1 MKPFT
6 QQVVQDDLL
15 FNQTA
20 MPYPGLRP
28 FTPEENHIYFGCD
41 DQVGDLLD
49 KLNDHRFIAV
59 VGPSGCGKSSLV
71 KAGLI
76 PSIALGFLDENIES
90 WRIAVMRPG
99 VEPMK
104 NLCDA
109 LCQPDVFNIDAN
121 ENIHKRPLML
131 ATLTRGPSCLVQVC
145 KENKM
150 SPNTA
155 LLVVVDQFEEIFRF
169 RKEFSIDQAEA
180 FVNMMIH
187 SARQTDLP
195 IYVIFTMR
203 SDFLGDCALFLD
215 LPQIMNDSQ
224 YLTPRLNRDQ
234 LKTAIEG
241 PAHFFGAKVCPK
253 LVNVLLNDMGN
264 DMDQLPVL
272 QHALMR
278 MWVIAQDKGLD
289 ELNLDLYEKIGTLRH
304 ALSNHADSVFNKNLS
319 LQQQKIAEVLFKALC
334 QVSSNRQ
341 DTRRPVSIADV
352 ARIARVDA
360 QAVIH
365 VVNQFRAPD
374 KSFITPPIEINLQPD
389 DVIDI
394 SHESL
399 IRLWQRLK
407 DWVKEESRWAE
418 IYQLLENSAIRQQK
432 DEASLYRSPEL
443 EIALDWKDKQNP
455 SQDWAARY
463 GEHFDLSMNFLEK
476 SKEQQIIEETQ
487 KEKARKKELSY
498 TRRLLAVSFV
508 GLLIAVALA
517 FWGFTEKNHVERIEK
532 KRTHELF
539 ESQLTHAALHSKIE
553 DFSAAKKILHTTH
566 ELDADIPI
574 HRQHARNF
582 LNWYV
587 HLMGLEAD
595 RVYQKAGAILVDV
608 AISPDGKTLAACGER
623 ETLVLFDESTGDV
636 IQRSKGH
643 TGDVNRV
650 IFHPNGHLLISGG
663 LDQQIIIWSLP
674 DGIQKTVLDAQ
685 TKVGALAIHP
695 KGHLLASG
703 GTDNTI
709 SLWDMDSH
717 QKIQSLEGH
726 EDTISDLAFSPNGQ
740 LLASA
745 SYDKTARLWDVET
758 FKQVHVLKGHA
769 ADVFGVAFHPN
780 GKQLATSSEDT
791 NILLWQTQTGQPI
804 RIFQGHDNMVVGLL
818 FLPAGT
824 ASHLVSASF
833 DRTLRIW
840 DTETGIPLR
849 ILQGHQA
856 GIVSVKTNGRHIY
869 SAANDGTVRRWPTAM
884 PDMHVVDVDGEP
896 ISCAI
901 SPDGQQIALGFSD
914 GSLHMFSL
922 HNTVLTNVWI
932 KDEVHSTYI
941 KNISFTPDGNH
952 LITAS
957 FDNTAKLIQAE
968 TGEVVQT
975 FKGHDDVIHAVSVS
989 PNGSLIATAS
999 YDGRIGLFQRGQ
1011 DTGNFV
1017 KAHDRK
1023 VAAVHFD
1030 CTGNY
1035 LVSAGED
1042 GKTKLWQLQNNQLT
1056 YLREIAACN
1065 ENIMWTAFSPDGR
1078 RIVSVGRDLLIHVF
1092 DVQTSKE
1099 IATFV
1104 GHENSIYRAAF
1115 TPDGG
1120 QVVSV
1125 GGDAT
1130 IRVWDIE
1137 TRSVLFTL
1145 RLPSHSGYPT
1155 PLWDF
1160 AFNCTQAGDCT
1171 MAVPL
1176 TRGRLVV
1183 YFMDGIFATLPD
1195 EANE

>member
-1 MKPFT
+1 MIN
-6 QQVVQDDLL
+6 LS
-15 FNQTA
+15 

-28 FTPEENHIYFGCD
+28 FTPEENPIFFGCD

-76 PSIALGFLDENIES
+76 PGIEMGFLDQRIKA

-150 SPNTA
+150 PPNTA

-319 LQQQKIAEVLFKALC
+319 IQQQKIAEVLFKALC

-418 IYQLLENSAIRQQK
+418 IYQLLENAAIRKEQG
-432 DEASLYRSPEL
+432 EFSLYRSPEL
-443 EIALDWKDKQNP
+443 DIVLDWKDKQNP
-455 SQDWAARY
+455 SQYWAARY
-463 GEHFDLSMNFLEK
+463 GAHFELAMAFLEESQAAEADRK
-476 SKEQQIIEETQ
+476 RKQ
-487 KEKARKKELSY
+487 KEAIEKELQQA
-498 TRRLLAVSFV
+498 R
-508 GLLIAVALA
+508 
-517 FWGFTEKNHVERIEK
+517 ERTI
-532 KRTHELF
+532 ELF
-539 ESQLTHAALHSKIE
+539 ESQRTHAALHSKIE

-595 RVYQKAGAILVDV
+595 RVYQKAGAQLKEV

-636 IQRSKGH
+636 IQRFKGH
-643 TGDVNRV
+643 TGRV
-650 IFHPNGHLLISGG
+650 RRVLFHPNGHLLISGG
-663 LDQQIIIWSLP
+663 DDQQIIIWSLP
-674 DGIQKTVLDAQ
+674 DGIQQAVLDAQ
-685 TKVGALAIHP
+685 TKVLALAIHP
-695 KGHLLASG
+695 KGYLLASA

-726 EDTISDLAFSPNGQ
+726 EGIIQDLAFSPNGQ

-856 GIVSVKTNGRHIY
+856 GIISVKTNGHHIY

-901 SPDGQQIALGFSD
+901 SPDGQHIALGFSD

-922 HNTVLTNVWI
+922 HDSVVSPVWKKDDIHTNNI
-932 KDEVHSTYI
+932 KR
-941 KNISFTPDGNH
+941 ISFFPDGSH

-975 FKGHDDVIHAVSVS
+975 FKGHDNVIHAVSVS

-1017 KAHDRK
+1017 KAHDGK
-1023 VAAVHFD
+1023 DVNVVHFD
-1030 CTGNY
+1030 YTGNY
-1035 LVSAGED
+1035 LISSGDD
-1042 GKTKLWQLQNNQLT
+1042 GKTKLWQLKNNQLT

-1065 ENIMWTAFSPDGR
+1065 ENILWTAFSPDGR
-1078 RIVSVGRDLLIHVF
+1078 RIVSVGRDQLIHVF

-1104 GHENSIYRAAF
+1104 GHENAIFRAAF

-1125 GGDAT
+1125 STDAT

-1137 TRSVLFTL
+1137 TRSALFTL
-1145 RLPSHSGYPT
+1145 RLPSHSGVPT

-1160 AFNCTQAGDCT
+1160 AFNCTQTGDCT

>member
-1 MKPFT
+1 
-6 QQVVQDDLL
+6 
-15 FNQTA
+15 

-28 FTPEENHIYFGCD
+28 FTSEENAIFFGCD

-49 KLNDHRFIAV
+49 KLSKHRFIAV

-76 PSIALGFLDENIES
+76 PGIEMGFLDQRIKA

-109 LCQPDVFNIDAN
+109 LCQPDVFNIDAD

-150 SPNTA
+150 PPNTA

-187 SARQTDLP
+187 SARQSELP

-374 KSFITPPIEINLQPD
+374 KSFITPPIEVNLQPD

-418 IYQLLENSAIRQQK
+418 IYQLLENAAIRKEQG
-432 DEASLYRSPEL
+432 EFSLYRSPEL
-443 EIALDWKDKQNP
+443 DIVLDWKDKQNP
-455 SQDWAARY
+455 SQYWAARY
-463 GEHFDLSMNFLEK
+463 GAHFELAMAFLEE
-476 SKEQQIIEETQ
+476 SQAAEEDRKRKQ
-487 KEKARKKELSY
+487 KEAIEKELQQA
-498 TRRLLAVSFV
+498 R
-508 GLLIAVALA
+508 
-517 FWGFTEKNHVERIEK
+517 ERTI
-532 KRTHELF
+532 ELF

-566 ELDADIPI
+566 ELDEDIPI

-595 RVYQKAGAILVDV
+595 RVYQKAGAKLFDV

-636 IQRSKGH
+636 IQRFKGH
-643 TGDVNRV
+643 TVDVRRV
-650 IFHPNGHLLISGG
+650 LFHPNGHLLFSGG
-663 LDQQIIIWSLP
+663 DDRQIIIWSLP

-685 TKVGALAIHP
+685 GKVWALAIHP

-709 SLWDMDSH
+709 SLWDMDNH
-717 QKIQSLEGH
+717 QKIQTLEGH
-726 EDTISDLAFSPNGQ
+726 EDTIQDLAFSPNGQ

-769 ADVFGVAFHPN
+769 SDVHGVAFHPN
-780 GKQLATSSEDT
+780 GKQLATSSRDT

-856 GIVSVKTNGRHIY
+856 GIGWIKTNGRHIY

-896 ISCAI
+896 WSCAI
-901 SPDGQQIALGFSD
+901 SPDGQHLALGFSD
-914 GSLHMFSL
+914 GSLQMFSL
-922 HNTVLTNVWI
+922 HDSVVSSVWK
-932 KDEVHSTYI
+932 KDEIHTNGI
-941 KNISFTPDGNH
+941 QRISFFPDGSH

-968 TGEVVQT
+968 TGDVMQT
-975 FKGHDDVIHAVSVS
+975 FKGHDDIIHAVSVS
-989 PNGSLIATAS
+989 PNGRLIATAS

-1017 KAHDRK
+1017 KAHDGK
-1023 VAAVHFD
+1023 VYALDFD

-1035 LVSAGED
+1035 LVSSGID
-1042 GKTKLWQLQNNQLT
+1042 GKTKRWQLQNNQLT

-1065 ENIMWTAFSPDGR
+1065 ERIMWTAFSPDGR
-1078 RIVSVGRDLLIHVF
+1078 RIVSVGRDQLIHVF

-1104 GHENSIYRAAF
+1104 GHENSILRAAF

-1125 GGDAT
+1125 SADAT

-1137 TRSVLFTL
+1137 TRSALFTL
-1145 RLPSHSGYPT
+1145 RLPSHAVNPV

>member
-1 MKPFT
+1 
-6 QQVVQDDLL
+6 
-15 FNQTA
+15 

-28 FTPEENHIYFGCD
+28 FTSEENAIFFGCD

-49 KLNDHRFIAV
+49 KLSKHRFIAV

-76 PSIALGFLDENIES
+76 PGIEMGFLDQRIKA

-109 LCQPDVFNIDAN
+109 LCQPDVFNIDAD

-150 SPNTA
+150 PPNTA

-418 IYQLLENSAIRQQK
+418 IYQLLENAAIRKKQG
-432 DEASLYRSPEL
+432 EFSLYRSPEL
-443 EIALDWKDKQNP
+443 DIVLDWKDKQNP
-455 SQDWAARY
+455 SQYWAARY
-463 GEHFDLSMNFLEK
+463 GKHFELAMVFLEE
-476 SKEQQIIEETQ
+476 SQAAEEDRKRKQ
-487 KEKARKKELSY
+487 KEAIEKELQQA
-498 TRRLLAVSFV
+498 R
-508 GLLIAVALA
+508 
-517 FWGFTEKNHVERIEK
+517 ERTI
-532 KRTHELF
+532 ELF

-566 ELDADIPI
+566 ELDEDIPI

-595 RVYQKAGAILVDV
+595 RVYQKAGAKLFDV

-636 IQRSKGH
+636 IQRFKGH
-643 TGDVNRV
+643 TDDVRRV
-650 IFHPNGHLLISGG
+650 LFHPNGHLLISGG
-663 LDQQIIIWSLP
+663 YDQQIIIWSLP

-685 TKVGALAIHP
+685 TKVEALAIHP

-726 EDTISDLAFSPNGQ
+726 EDTIFDLAFSPNGQ

-769 ADVFGVAFHPN
+769 AYVLGLAFHPN
-780 GKQLATSSEDT
+780 GKQLATSSQDT

-804 RIFQGHDNMVVGLL
+804 RIFQGHDNMVFGLL

-824 ASHLVSASF
+824 SSHLVSASF

-856 GIVSVKTNGRHIY
+856 GISWIKTNGRHIY

-896 ISCAI
+896 SSCAI
-901 SPDGQQIALGFSD
+901 SPDGQHIALGFSD
-914 GSLHMFSL
+914 GSLQMFSL
-922 HNTVLTNVWI
+922 HDSVVSSFWK
-932 KDEVHSTYI
+932 KDEIHTNDI
-941 KNISFTPDGNH
+941 QRISFFPDGSH

-975 FKGHDDVIHAVSVS
+975 FKGHDNVIHAVSVS
-989 PNGSLIATAS
+989 PNGNLIATAS

-1017 KAHDRK
+1017 KAHDGY
-1023 VAAVHFD
+1023 VNAVHFD

-1035 LVSAGED
+1035 LVSSGVD
-1042 GKTKLWQLQNNQLT
+1042 GKTKRWQLQNNQLT

-1065 ENIMWTAFSPDGR
+1065 ERIMWTAFSPDCR
-1078 RIVSVGRDLLIHVF
+1078 RIVSVGRDQLIHVF

-1104 GHENSIYRAAF
+1104 GHENTIFRAAF

-1137 TRSVLFTL
+1137 TRSALFTL
-1145 RLPSHSGYPT
+1145 RLPMDAADSGP
-1155 PLWDF
+1155 WDF